1 MVAASL
7 GATAF
12 FSLATALKHRS
23 AGQTPSAQRPG
34 IRRLGRFL
42 VATVRHPLWLGGILA
57 DVGGLGLQVS
67 ALHLGALAVVQPLM
81 ITALL
86 FSLVLNHRVAG
97 TRIAAREVAGGAVL
111 VAALAAFLYV
121 SGASSPRITG
131 PPQAVDRTPTIAIGL
146 VAVVLGVACVVI
158 GRRLPHG
165 RGAAL
170 VGVAVG
176 LTYACTAA
184 LIKSCSNIVLD
195 HGPRALLT
203 SWQLYAVLLAGVAGL
218 VLSQLAFQ
226 AGPLRASLPAIA
238 TVDPLVS
245 ILLGVLAYD
254 EHLRPGSWAITGE
267 ILCLAML
274 CAAAIYLSRLTGVEE
289 APERRSAKPGATTLG
304 PTAAGPSDP
313 GR

>member
-1 MVAASL
+1 MLASL
-7 GATAF
+7 GSTAF

-34 IRRLGRFL
+34 VRRLGRFL
-42 VATVRHPLWLGGILA
+42 LATVRHPLWLGGILA
-57 DVGGLGLQVS
+57 DVGGLGLQVT
-67 ALHLGALAVVQPLM
+67 ALHIGALAVVQPLM

-97 TRIAAREVAGGAVL
+97 TRIVRREVAGGVVL
-111 VAALAAFLYV
+111 VLGLVAFLYV

-131 PPQAVDRTPTIAIGL
+131 PPQPVDRSPTIAIGL
-146 VAVVLGVACVVI
+146 VVVLLGVACVII

-170 VGVAVG
+170 LGVAVG

-184 LIKSCSNIVLD
+184 LIKSCSNIVLA
-195 HGPRALLT
+195 HGALALLT
-203 SWQLYAVLLAGVAGL
+203 SWQLYVVILAGAAGL

-226 AGPLRASLPAIA
+226 AGPLRASLPATA

-245 ILLGVLAYD
+245 IVLGVLAYD
-254 EHLRPGSWAITGE
+254 ERLRPGAAAITGE
-267 ILCLAML
+267 ILCLAVL
-274 CAAAIYLSRLTGVEE
+274 CAAAIYLSRLTVMDEV
-289 APERRSAKPGATTLG
+289 PPVRSDSASVGA
-304 PTAAGPSDP
+304 
-313 GR
+313 R